1 MYLLLYLVW
10 NNGSLISCEDINAQ
24 VVYSAVH
31 VLGVHVISPADDEA
45 IKLLNKLYRSLT
57 APEVTAEM
65 NKDEETHISI
75 AFNTR
80 KNNTRLC
87 SCHY

>member
-1 MYLLLYLVW
+1 MQRHSRT
-10 NNGSLISCEDINAQ
+10 GSVQCRTRPGRSRI
-24 VVYSAVH
+24 
-31 VLGVHVISPADDEA
+31 ISPADDEA

-87 SCHY
+87 SCHN